1 MLPAGSSHRLVAE
14 LQGALDAC
22 AEQQQQLDRS
32 LRVCRRLL
40 GTWKPA
46 GEPEPEPEPS
56 NEDLPPEVPS
66 PQDLK
71 ELELLTQALEKA
83 VRVRKSPS
91 KTAERAKVPN
101 QKPKTKAPT
110 SATTAPAPTPPQ
122 APGRTSSHTS
132 VTRPTRSIRQSKV
145 LTRGYQEHRLLPAQE
160 RATLGTGAQGTSSSL
175 GDPQMTSAAPGGPE
189 VFTLKEKGS
198 LLRLPL
204 TFRKTVS
211 QNSRLWAQL
220 TSTQAGDTEGA
231 AARARFLRKMQA
243 ASGRAAPGLS
253 VAQVEAEVET
263 LRRACWLLR
272 LHMNNETA
280 AAPADWVQEYRRV
293 LTLEGLQTMASQCLR
308 RLQELRQVAEQQ
320 LDPWPLGKPPQASC
334 PCGGSTDADW
344 KPKLLLYSSTREL
357 QSLVAHQLHTTM
369 LAQQLQL
376 QKVLMA
382 ELLPLVRGTPIPSR
396 LALCRAVHSLLC
408 DGGQHFPVAL
418 RDDPAD

>member
-1 MLPAGSSHRLVAE
+1 MLPADSSRRLVAE

-22 AEQQQQLDRS
+22 AEQEQQLDQS

-46 GEPEPEPEPS
+46 GVPEPEPS
-56 NEDLPPEVPS
+56 HEDPSPGAPS

-101 QKPKTKAPT
+101 QKPRTKAPT
-110 SATTAPAPTPPQ
+110 APAPPQ

-132 VTRPTRSIRQSKV
+132 VTRPTRSSHQPKV
-145 LTRGYQEHRLLPAQE
+145 LTTGHQEHRLRPAQE
-160 RATLGTGAQGTSSSL
+160 RATLGTGARATKPSL
-175 GDPQMTSAAPGGPE
+175 GDPQVTSAAPRGPE

-204 TFRKTVS
+204 AFQKTVS

-220 TSTQAGDTEGA
+220 TSTQASDTEEA
-231 AARARFLRKMQA
+231 AARARFLQKMQA

-253 VAQVEAEVET
+253 MAQVEAEVGT

-293 LTLEGLQTMASQCLR
+293 LTLEGLQTMAGQCLR
-308 RLQELRQVAEQQ
+308 RLQELRQAVAGQQ
-320 LDPWPLGKPPQASC
+320 LDPWPLGKPPQAC
-334 PCGGSTDADW
+334 PCRGGADANW
-344 KPKLLLYSSTREL
+344 KPQLLLYSSTREL

-369 LAQQLQL
+369 LAQQLHL

-382 ELLPLVRGTPIPSR
+382 ELLPLVRGTPSPSR

-418 RDDPAD
+418 RDEPAD